1 MSGNR
6 LQEVAAL
13 LGKAYRPRRL
23 VEHDLSGAED
33 QAYLDRVRRA
43 IRNPIKT
50 DGKIQ
55 R

>member
-6 LQEVAAL
+6 IEEVAAL
-13 LGKAYRPRRL
+13 LGKSYSPRRL

-33 QAYLDRVRRA
+33 QRYLDEVRQA
-43 IRNPIKT
+43 IRNPVKT
-50 DGKIQ
+50 DGKSQ